1 MLLCTYHVLT
11 TLMSSLRPLLPCLL
25 LPLNSLSPLL
35 HSYVGFMSRAKDQ
48 ETGRIYYEDYVAL
61 LVAELEHDPSEEGMK
76 K

>member
-1 MLLCTYHVLT
+1 
-11 TLMSSLRPLLPCLL
+11 
-25 LPLNSLSPLL
+25 
-35 HSYVGFMSRAKDQ
+35 MSRAKDQ